1 MMTRVVVAFVFI
13 TIVSSIN
20 TVLHSP
26 FAFSGQSIVT
36 IDSVRVEGVK
46 RIEPTTI
53 ISYLKIKLGDTYS
66 PTLVDASLK
75 SLFNTGLFADVVI
88 EKDGSTLIVK
98 VVENPIINRISFE
111 GNKKLD
117 DEVLKSEVSLRPRV
131 VYTRTKVQNDVK
143 RLLNIYRRTGRFGAT
158 VEPKVIQLSENR
170 VDLVFEIVEGP
181 LNGIRAIHFIGNI
194 KYSDSKLRDIIR
206 THESAFWRIFSSDD
220 TYDPDRVSYD
230 RELLRRFYLSEGYAD
245 FTVVSAIAEL
255 TDDRNDFVITFTVDE
270 GEKYTFGN
278 VEVVNRLSNL
288 SADDLKS
295 LVIGSQGETYDA
307 NKVEETV
314 QSLTND
320 LGARGFAFV
329 DVRPRVKKIRQQKT
343 LNITYEISEGPRVYV
358 ERINIR
364 GNVRTLDKVI
374 RREFS
379 ILEGDAFNTAKLR
392 ISRQRLFDLGFFE
405 RVDITNQP
413 GSSSD
418 RTIID
423 VSVEEKST
431 GELSIGAGFSSA
443 GGPLGDISVRERNL
457 LGRGQ
462 DLRLSLNIGAEQQ
475 RVDLSFTE
483 PYFLERDVAAG
494 FNVFVRTADLSS
506 QSSFEEDQQG
516 FGLRMSYNLEPK
528 LRHTVRYSLARQNID
543 NVPALASEVVKSQA
557 GSHVTSSVLNEFR
570 LDHLNRRFNPT
581 EGYFGSYSVEVAG
594 LGGSA
599 KFLRNKFEGGVYSTL
614 FGTSAVVSLIGE
626 MGHVMTFNNDQVRL
640 TKRFFLGGSSLRGF
654 DSAGVGPRDLTTKDA
669 IGGQQY
675 YSGSAEIS
683 FPLGLPDEFDFQGS
697 LFSDFGSA
705 WGVDDP
711 FSNLVDDASPR
722 ASIGIGLGWLSPM
735 GPLRFDFASALL
747 KKDYDKTETFSF
759 NFGTR
764 F

>member
-457 LGRGQ
+457 LGRCQ
-462 DLRLSLNIGAEQQ
+462 DLRL
-475 RVDLSFTE
+475 V
-483 PYFLERDVAAG
+483 
-494 FNVFVRTADLSS
+494 
-506 QSSFEEDQQG
+506 
-516 FGLRMSYNLEPK
+516 
-528 LRHTVRYSLARQNID
+528 
-543 NVPALASEVVKSQA
+543 
-557 GSHVTSSVLNEFR
+557 
-570 LDHLNRRFNPT
+570 
-581 EGYFGSYSVEVAG
+581 
-594 LGGSA
+594 
-599 KFLRNKFEGGVYSTL
+599 
-614 FGTSAVVSLIGE
+614 
-626 MGHVMTFNNDQVRL
+626 
-640 TKRFFLGGSSLRGF
+640 
-654 DSAGVGPRDLTTKDA
+654 
-669 IGGQQY
+669 
-675 YSGSAEIS
+675 
-683 FPLGLPDEFDFQGS
+683 
-697 LFSDFGSA
+697 
-705 WGVDDP
+705 
-711 FSNLVDDASPR
+711 
-722 ASIGIGLGWLSPM
+722 
-735 GPLRFDFASALL
+735 
-747 KKDYDKTETFSF
+747 
-759 NFGTR
+759 
-764 F
+764 